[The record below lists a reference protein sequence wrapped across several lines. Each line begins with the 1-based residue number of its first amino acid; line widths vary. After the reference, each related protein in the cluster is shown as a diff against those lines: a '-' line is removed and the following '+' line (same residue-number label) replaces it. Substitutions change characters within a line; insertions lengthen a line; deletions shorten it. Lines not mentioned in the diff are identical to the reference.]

1 MSTRD
6 SSARRPI
13 AALLLALLTG
23 CQGWQPA
30 ITGPETLIPA
40 ERPASVR
47 VTLSDGVTLTVK
59 DPIMRNDSIVP
70 NGAAGTAV
78 AASDIRL
85 FEVQRFSAKKTL
97 VFIVG
102 AVVLA
107 ATWTGAVIGGGPG
120 SPEAPGDEVKLAP
133 LSICTAFHVGASF

>member
-1 MSTRD
+1 M
-6 SSARRPI
+6 
-13 AALLLALLTG
+13 TG
-23 CQGWQPA
+23 CQVWQPA

-47 VTLSDGVTLTVK
+47 VTPSDGVTLTVK

-85 FEVQRFSAKKTL
+85 FEVQRFSAKNTL

-102 AVVLA
+102 AVVFA
-107 ATWTGAVIGGGPG
+107 ATWTGAVIGSGAGSCRDGPG
-120 SPEAPGDEVKLAP
+120 WH
-133 LSICTAFHVGASF
+133 LSWNARMLGA